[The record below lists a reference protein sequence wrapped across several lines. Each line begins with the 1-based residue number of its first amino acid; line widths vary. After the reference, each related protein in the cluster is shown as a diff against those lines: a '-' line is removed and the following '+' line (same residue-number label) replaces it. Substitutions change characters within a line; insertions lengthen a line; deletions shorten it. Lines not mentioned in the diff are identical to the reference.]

1 VRLEAEEHDI
11 VSFDANNFKALRAR
25 ELKLAAETAAERVRG
40 TSQPYSFAPMSSRER
55 RMLHLA
61 FRDYA
66 DLETESSG
74 EGLRRFVVVYPKGA
88 SRPRPRSSEAG
99 NGGVRPSRRNSP
111 Y

>member
-1 VRLEAEEHDI
+1 
-11 VSFDANNFKALRAR
+11 
-25 ELKLAAETAAERVRG
+25 
-40 TSQPYSFAPMSSRER
+40 MSSRER

-88 SRPRPRSSEAG
+88 VRPKPSGVASSG
-99 NGGVRPSRRNSP
+99 LRPSRRM
-111 Y
+111 